1 MAEDQGT
8 RECLLDAAI
17 ALIEAEGESAVRV
30 GRVVEVAGFTK
41 PVLYH
46 HFADKDAVI
55 VQAQAERYR
64 RSLEWANTGFSAAM
78 NGVRSREEFGA
89 RLAVSI
95 AGFSTDESRHQRR
108 IRNEVLGSSVSR
120 PDLQDAVAR
129 ANRVFISWVAL
140 EIDRW
145 KENGWIETR
154 YSSHEL
160 AEWWAVQIHG
170 RHFVEV
176 DSNIRDDRE
185 WIAITMSTV
194 RHLLGL

>member
-8 RECLLDAAI
+8 RERLLDAAI

-30 GRVVEVAGFTK
+30 DRVVEVAGFTK

-78 NGVRSREEFGA
+78 NGVRSREEFGT

-145 KENGWIETR
+145 KENGWINPT
-154 YSSHEL
+154 YSSHDL
-160 AEWWAVQIHG
+160 AQWWAVQIHG
-170 RHFVEV
+170 RYVVEV
-176 DSNIRDDRE
+176 DQDEHESRE
-185 WIAITMSTV
+185 WVDVTLSAV